1 MTAASTKNSDKTGLR
16 GRPASVQPITMPA
29 RDTDLPTEGR
39 IVGDEHQLP
48 VRVYFEDT
56 DLSGMVY
63 HANYLKFMERGR
75 SDMLRVLGI
84 DQQAAHAGGEG
95 NYVVTDLAIRYRS
108 PARLGDAMIVATRL
122 EKRTPA
128 RLSIQQRVMREAVVL
143 AEADVTVA
151 FVAPSGRARRQPAA
165 WIEAFGRFLPARAAT
180 TDILQGESPK

>member
-1 MTAASTKNSDKTGLR
+1 
-16 GRPASVQPITMPA
+16 MPA

-84 DQQAAHAGGEG
+84 DQQAAHEGGEG
-95 NYVVTDLAIRYRS
+95 NYVVTDLAIRYRA
-108 PARLGDAMIVATRL
+108 PARLGDAVVVATRL
-122 EKRTPA
+122 EKLGAA
-128 RLSIQQRVMREAVVL
+128 RLVIQQRVRRDAVVL
-143 AEADVTVA
+143 AEGHVTVA
-151 FVAPSGRARRQPAA
+151 FAAPSGRARRQPAA
-165 WIEAFGRFLPARAAT
+165 WIEAFGRFLPGRAAT
-180 TDILQGESPK
+180 DTNQGERPA